1 MIFNSA
7 VFIYFFI
14 AVLTVCYFFAVRKT
28 PRNIQN
34 VFLLIVS
41 YIFYGWWDWIFL
53 ILIISVSVSN
63 FYIALLIEQKESFK
77 TRGWLLFLAVLI
89 DMGMLCF
96 FKYYNFFIDNLNVAV
111 KTSAGLFSVENPT
124 LFQDSVFL
132 QIILPVGISFFTFQ
146 TLSYVIDVYYRKIK
160 AETNLIDFSLFVC
173 FFPQLVAGPIE
184 RAGDLLPQ
192 IKKDRKIDLDLF
204 YKGCLL
210 ILVGYYM
217 KTYVAD
223 NLAELVDLVL
233 LKSSSVYKSN
243 PELAGGH
250 SAIHTVLALCAFIF
264 QIYGDFAGYS
274 YIARGSAFL
283 LGFHLSEN
291 FITPEFSV
299 NFRELFRR
307 WHVTL
312 NRWFT
317 DYVYIPLGGS
327 KVSKFYNYRNLFI
340 IFGLS
345 GIWHGASWNFVFW
358 GLCCGL
364 YIVLYMI
371 FREPFDKFKLRIKSE
386 FPFLNHSFFTKG
398 FFFWSCFIT
407 FFMFAMT
414 SIFFRSYDGN
424 HVKIL
429 FTNIVENFFVLK
441 GSNDPI
447 SVSNYFTEILKIVG
461 PLLIW
466 DYFHYKDNSAFFIFD
481 KPVIIRIVTYLF
493 FFYCIVLK
501 GVFGKNV
508 IYFAF

>member
-7 VFIYFFI
+7 VFIYFFLV
-14 AVLTVCYFFAVRKT
+14 VLAVCYFFAARKT
-28 PRNIQN
+28 SVKLQN
-34 VFLLIVS
+34 VFLLIAS
-41 YIFYGWWDWIFL
+41 YTFYGWWDWIFL

-63 FYIALLIEQKESFK
+63 FYIALLIEQKESPK
-77 TRGWLLFLAVLI
+77 IRGWLLFLAVII
-89 DMGMLCF
+89 DMGMLGF
-96 FKYYNFFIDNLNVAV
+96 FKYYNFFIENLGVAV
-111 KTSAGLFSVENPT
+111 KTSAGLFGVEDPT
-124 LFQDSVFL
+124 LFQDATFL

-146 TLSYVIDVYYRKIK
+146 TLSYVIDVYYRKLK
-160 AETNLIDFSLFVC
+160 ADTNLIDFSLFVC

-192 IKKDRKIDLDLF
+192 IKEERKINLDLF

-210 ILVGYYM
+210 LLVGYYM

-223 NLAELVDLVL
+223 NLAELVNLVFL
-233 LKSSSVYKSN
+233 DNPLIYKAN
-243 PELAGGH
+243 PDLAGGH
-250 SAIHTVLALCAFIF
+250 SAIHTILAFLAFFF
-264 QIYGDFAGYS
+264 QIYCDFAGYS

-283 LGFHLSEN
+283 LGFNLSEN

-327 KVSKFYNYRNLFI
+327 KVSRLYNFRNLFI

-345 GIWHGASWNFVFW
+345 GIWHGASWNFAFW
-358 GLCCGL
+358 GLACGL

-371 FREPFDKFKLRIKSE
+371 FKESFERLKLSAKSR
-386 FPFLNHSFFTKG
+386 FPFLNHAFFTKS
-398 FFFWSCFIT
+398 FFFWSCFFT
-407 FFMFAMT
+407 TVMFAMT
-414 SIFFRSYDGN
+414 SIFFRSYDGQ
-424 HVKIL
+424 HARIL
-429 FTNIVENFFVLK
+429 FSSILENFFTLR
-441 GSNDPI
+441 GPNDQI
-447 SVSNYFTEILKIVG
+447 SVANYFTEIIKVIG

-466 DYFHYKDNSAFFIFD
+466 DYFHFKNNSAFFIFE
-481 KPVIIRIVTYLF
+481 KPVVIRVLTYLF

>member
-7 VFIYFFI
+7 VFIYFFLV
-14 AVLTVCYFFAVRKT
+14 VLVVCYFFAVRKT
-28 PRNIQN
+28 SRTIQN
-34 VFLLIVS
+34 LFLLIAS

-53 ILIISVSVSN
+53 ILIVFVSVSN
-63 FYIALLIEQKESFK
+63 FYIALLMEQKESI
-77 TRGWLLFLAVLI
+77 RGHLLFLAVVI
-89 DMGMLCF
+89 DMGILGF
-96 FKYYNFFIDNLNVAV
+96 FKYYNFFIENLSTIL
-111 KTSAGLFSVENPT
+111 KTSAVFLGVQNST
-124 LFQDSVFL
+124 LFRDDIFL

-146 TLSYVIDVYYRKIK
+146 TLSYVIDVYFRKLK
-160 AETNLIDFSLFVC
+160 AETNLMDFCLFVC

-223 NLAELVDLVL
+223 NLAELADLVL
-233 LKSSSVYKSN
+233 LENSGLYKSN

-250 SAIHTVLALCAFIF
+250 SAIHTVVALCAFVF
-264 QIYGDFAGYS
+264 QIYCDFAGYS
-274 YIARGSAFL
+274 YIARGCAFL
-283 LGFHLSEN
+283 LGFNLSEN

-327 KVSKFYNYRNLFI
+327 KVSKLHNYRNLFI
-340 IFGLS
+340 IFVLS
-345 GIWHGASWNFVFW
+345 GIWHGASWNFALW
-358 GLCCGL
+358 GLCCGF
-364 YIVLYMI
+364 YIVLYMV
-371 FREPFDKFKLRIKSE
+371 FREPFEKLKIFVKFK
-386 FPFLNHSFFTKG
+386 FPFLNHPFFIKG
-398 FFFWSCFIT
+398 FFFWSCFFT
-407 FFMFAMT
+407 MFMFAMS

-429 FTNIVENFFVLK
+429 FTNVVENFFILK
-441 GSNDPI
+441 GPNDQI
-447 SVSNYFTEILKIVG
+447 GISNYFMEILKLIG
-461 PLLIW
+461 PLLVW
-466 DYFHYKDNSAFFIFD
+466 DYFHYKNNSAFFIFE
-481 KPVIIRIVTYLF
+481 KPVIVRVLTYLF

>member
-7 VFIYFFI
+7 VFVYFFLI
-14 AVLTVCYFFAVRKT
+14 VLAVCYYFALRKT
-28 PRNIQN
+28 SRGVQN
-34 VFLLIVS
+34 FFLLAAS
-41 YIFYGWWDWIFL
+41 YLFYGWWDWIFL
-53 ILIISVSVSN
+53 ILIIATTVSN
-63 FYIALLIEQKESFK
+63 FYIALLIEKNGS
-77 TRGWLLFLAVLI
+77 TRLRGWLLFLAVVI
-89 DMGMLCF
+89 DMGMLGF
-96 FKYYNFFIDNLNVAV
+96 FKYYNFFIDNLKAVV
-111 KTSAGLFSVENPT
+111 KTSTGLLGVDDPS
-124 LFQDSVFL
+124 LFQDATFL

-146 TLSYVIDVYYRKIK
+146 TLSYVIDVYFRKLK
-160 AETNLIDFSLFVC
+160 AEENLVDFSLFVC

-192 IKKDRKIDLDLF
+192 IKEDRKIDLDLF

-210 ILVGYYM
+210 LLVGYYM

-223 NLAELVDLVL
+223 NLAELVDLVFL
-233 LKSSSVYKSN
+233 DNPLIYKTDPS
-243 PELAGGH
+243 LAGGH
-250 SAIHTVLALCAFIF
+250 SAAHTILAFLAFFF
-264 QIYGDFAGYS
+264 QIYCDFAGYS

-283 LGFHLSEN
+283 LGFNLSEN

-327 KVSKFYNYRNLFI
+327 KVSRLYNFRNLLI

-345 GIWHGASWNFVFW
+345 GIWHGASWNFAFW
-358 GLCCGL
+358 GLSCGSF
-364 YIVLYMI
+364 IILYMI
-371 FREPFDKFKLRIKSE
+371 FKEPFERLKGFALAK
-386 FPFLNHSFFTKG
+386 FPFLHRYVFRKA
-398 FFFWSCFIT
+398 FFFWSCFFT
-407 FFMFAMT
+407 VFMFAMT
-414 SIFFRSYDGN
+414 SIFFRSYDWN

-429 FTNIVENFFVLK
+429 FSGIFENFFSLR
-441 GSNDPI
+441 GPNDQI
-447 SVSNYFTEILKIVG
+447 SISNYLAEILKVVV

-466 DYFHYKDNSAFFIFD
+466 DYHHFKNNSAFFIFE
-481 KPVIIRIVTYLF
+481 KPAVIRVLTYLF